1 MRNLVADSPL
11 SPSDIDYFSGHYS
24 GLLAY
29 ALAERLGWDIVYYSV
44 DGENRWRA
52 ATVQAPNG
60 SELDARGFVRRATD
74 FGVDRRIA
82 NADDIRM
89 LRSYY
94 EKTTVRPRIDAAADS
109 LAGFAEPGLTR

>member
-1 MRNLVADSPL
+1 MTDSPL
-11 SPSDIDYFSGHYS
+11 SASDIDYFSGHYS

-29 ALAERLGWDIVYYSV
+29 ALAERLGWPIVYYSV

-60 SELDARGFVRRATD
+60 RELDARGFVSRVTD
-74 FGVDRRIA
+74 FGMGRRIA
-82 NADDIRM
+82 TVADIGA

-94 EKTTVRPRIDAAADS
+94 EKTTVRPRIDAAADV
-109 LAGFAEPGLTR
+109 LAQFAEPGLRA

>member
-1 MRNLVADSPL
+1 MADSPL

-29 ALAERLGWDIVYYSV
+29 ALAERLGWPIVYYSV

-60 SELDARGFVRRATD
+60 GELDARGFVSRATD
-74 FGVDRRIA
+74 FGMDRRIA
-82 NADDIRM
+82 TGADIEK

-94 EKTTVRPRIDAAADS
+94 QATTVRPRIDAAANA
-109 LAGFAEPGLTR
+109 LAQFAEPGLRA